1 MLIFSF
7 FDEAVGFVAEH
18 KWALTAFVARLT
30 GTWVMQKKKKKKQ
43 SNTFLWSETIH
54 RSLYFHDPQ
63 GFMKKT
69 CFTHHSGQTNA
80 SYLSHL
86 T

>member
-30 GTWVMQKKKKKKQ
+30 GTWVMQKKKKEIEQ
-43 SNTFLWSETIH
+43 H
-54 RSLYFHDPQ
+54 YFVV
-63 GFMKKT
+63 
-69 CFTHHSGQTNA
+69 
-80 SYLSHL
+80 
-86 T
+86 